1 MAIACTYDEMHKYRK
16 ENKEAI
22 EMFPS
27 LIITETHEYT
37 KAGVWR
43 SKVTYEQQRNKMLF
57 QKHKQKAAA
66 FHNDKG
72 FCC

>member
-1 MAIACTYDEMHKYRK
+1 MRKYRK

-22 EMFPS
+22 KIFLS
-27 LIITETHEYT
+27 LIITDTHEYT

-43 SKVTYEQQRNKMLF
+43 SKVIYDQQRNKMLF
-57 QKHKQKAAA
+57 QKHKQKTAA

-72 FCC
+72 F